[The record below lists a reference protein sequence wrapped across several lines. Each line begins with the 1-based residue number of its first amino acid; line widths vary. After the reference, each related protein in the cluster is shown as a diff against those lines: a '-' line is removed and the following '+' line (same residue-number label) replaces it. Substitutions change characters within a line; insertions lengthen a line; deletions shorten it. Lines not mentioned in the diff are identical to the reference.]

1 MPEIFDFDRE
11 VDRRNSSSSKWEKY
25 RDRDILPMW
34 VADSDFA
41 VAPAIQQALIDRAMH
56 PIFGYTDP
64 PEKLIRIIVE
74 RMKQLYDWEIEP
86 SWLIFL
92 PGVVGALH
100 CACRSIGEVGDEVFT
115 PSIVYPNINRV
126 PMLSSRQNKQI
137 PMTTVDGRM
146 IIDLQWLRDHPAEKG
161 EVLILCNPQNPG
173 GAIYRESELRELAEI
188 ADQQGLILCSDEIH
202 CELIL
207 DPEKQHIPI
216 SSINEDIARR
226 SITLMAPSKT
236 FNLAGLGFAFAI
248 VPDRKLRI
256 GMLRAREGIIP
267 YNGMMGYAA
276 AEAAYEFGD
285 EWNRQ
290 QCAYLA
296 ANRDYLLQQLNSMP
310 GIYAGPVEATYLA
323 WIDVS
328 QLELSD
334 PPAFFEAAGVG
345 MSAGHE
351 FGDTGWMRFNFACPR
366 ARVEKA
372 VERIREAIDAI
383 V

>member
-1 MPEIFDFDRE
+1 MTEIHDFDRE
-11 VDRRNSSSSKWEKY
+11 IDRRNTSSSKWEKY

-41 VAPAIQQALIDRAMH
+41 VAPAIQQALIERAQH
-56 PIFGYTDP
+56 PVFGYTDP
-64 PEKLIRIIVE
+64 PEKLIGIIVD
-74 RMKQLYDWEIEP
+74 RMKRLYDWEIEP

-92 PGVVGALH
+92 PGVVGAMH
-100 CACRSIGEVGDEVFT
+100 CACRGIGEPGDDVFT
-115 PSIVYPNINRV
+115 PAVVYPNINQV
-126 PMLSSRQNKQI
+126 PELSSRQNRQI

-146 IIDLQWLRDHPAEKG
+146 IIDLEWLQDNPAEKG
-161 EVLILCNPQNPG
+161 RVLVLCNPQNPG
-173 GAIYRESELRELAEI
+173 GAIYRESELLQLAEI
-188 ADQQGLILCSDEIH
+188 ADQQGLVICSDEIH

-207 DPEKQHIPI
+207 DPGKRHIPI
-216 SSINEDIARR
+216 GSINADVARR

-236 FNLAGLGFAFAI
+236 FNLAGLGFSFAI
-248 VPDRKLRI
+248 VPDRKLRL
-256 GMLRAREGIIP
+256 GMLHARKGIVP

-296 ANRDYLLQQLNSMP
+296 TNRDFLLQQLNSIE
-310 GIYAGPVEATYLA
+310 GVYAGPVEATYLA

-328 QLELSD
+328 QLGLAD
-334 PPAFFEAAGVG
+334 PPGFFEAAGVG

-351 FGDTGWMRFNFACPR
+351 FGDTGWMRFNFACPY
-366 ARVEKA
+366 ARVVKA
-372 VERIREAIDAI
+372 VERIQEAVGVIA
-383 V
+383 